1 VKPDAFNAQIKIA
14 AEKTYYPQCQEYIRG
29 NMHADFHL
37 MANATLMY
45 YLPRNILNLKTK
57 EERKEAIDSIPEDAT
72 PAHFKQFV
80 VNGVRSLW
88 AKDRKAK
95 TNG

>member
-1 VKPDAFNAQIKIA
+1 
-14 AEKTYYPQCQEYIRG
+14 
-29 NMHADFHL
+29 
-37 MANATLMY
+37 
-45 YLPRNILNLKTK
+45 
-57 EERKEAIDSIPEDAT
+57 EAIDSIPEDAT